1 MPLTEGWELNNT
13 TNILGGV
20 CFPCGLSG
28 FDEASSFLYRF
39 VTDVA
44 GELRI
49 DWSWVKSGTTTF
61 GLLGPILLLNGT
73 HIRTADNPSGFVIR
87 QLAANTEY
95 GNLLRFAIQLLRR
108 GGLGRRRNHD
118 HPALRDP
125 GVGGAHSRAL
135 GTALRRFSVSR
146 RRRARSATRSAPTRT
161 GPTRSNAGHDDR
173 GRHSCECR
181 RFSGTPDVGYR
192 VSEKGG
198 MSP

>member
-95 GNLLRFAIQLLRR
+95 EIRFASRSNRFGGVSSGEGEITTTLRFAIPASARR
-108 GGLGRRRNHD
+108 F
-118 HPALRDP
+118 PSP
-125 GVGGAHSRAL
+125 
-135 GTALRRFSVSR
+135 GTALLVILGL
-146 RRRARSATRSAPTRT
+146 AGVATIGHAKRSHANRSDA
-161 GPTRSNAGHDDR
+161 
-173 GRHSCECR
+173 
-181 RFSGTPDVGYR
+181 V
-192 VSEKGG
+192 
-198 MSP
+198 